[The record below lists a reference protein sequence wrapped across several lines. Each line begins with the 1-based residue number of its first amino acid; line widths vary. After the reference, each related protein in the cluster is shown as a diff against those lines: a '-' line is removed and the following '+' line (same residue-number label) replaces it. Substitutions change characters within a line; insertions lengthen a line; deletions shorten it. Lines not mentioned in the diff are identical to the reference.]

1 MQDALRTGART
12 GALLLLT
19 GFVAILT
26 GRPFLFPSLGPSAYL
41 LATAPDAATSQTD
54 RLVGGHAIGV
64 VAGLLAYHLLASG
77 LVVTDPVAPLATE
90 QVRLGASAV
99 VSLGLTAAGMEAT
112 GYRHAPACATTLIV
126 GLGLLPNPLDG
137 LVILAAVGLLLL
149 AKPLVA
155 TAAPNSDDE

>member
-41 LATAPDAATSQTD
+41 VATAPESATSQTD
-54 RLVGGHAIGV
+54 RLLGGHAIGV

-77 LVVTDPVAPLATE
+77 LVVTDPVGPLAID
-90 QVRLGASAV
+90 QMRLSASAV
-99 VSLGLTAAGMEAT
+99 VSVALTTAGMEAT

-126 GLGLLPNPLDG
+126 ALGLLSNPVDG
-137 LVILAAVGLLLL
+137 LVIIAAVGLLIL

-155 TAAPNSDDE
+155 AVTSHSDHE

>member
-19 GFVAILT
+19 SLVTILT

-41 LATAPDAATSQTD
+41 LATAPEAATSQPD
-54 RLVGGHAIGV
+54 RLLGGHAIGV

-99 VSLGLTAAGMEAT
+99 VSLSLTTAGMEAT

-126 GLGLLPNPLDG
+126 ALGLLPNPVDG
-137 LVILAAVGLLLL
+137 LIIMAAVGLLLL
-149 AKPLVA
+149 ANPLVA
-155 TAAPNSDDE
+155 TAAPNSDNE